1 MSLDIQQSTQEGI
14 AVLTM
19 TGRLTVSESNVLRE
33 SVSKCMAEGGNRIV
47 LDLTKLD
54 YIDSTG
60 LGTMVIC
67 QTSLSKQGGAAKLVN
82 PNKRNVDLLLL
93 TKLHSVFEVFNEVP
107 DAVNSFIPGRQIKR
121 FDILRFVQQNTE
133 DDDD

>member
-1 MSLDIQQSTQEGI
+1 MSLDIQQDIQEGI
-14 AVLTM
+14 AVLTLV
-19 TGRLTVSESNVLRE
+19 GRLTVSESNVLRE
-33 SVSKCMAEGGNRIV
+33 RVTACTAAGNTRVV

-67 QTSLSKQGGAAKLVN
+67 QTSLTRQGGAAKLVN

-121 FDILRFVQQNTE
+121 FDILRFVQQNAE
-133 DDDD
+133 DDED

>member
-1 MSLDIQQSTQEGI
+1 MSLEIKESSQEGI
-14 AVLTM
+14 AILTLI
-19 TGRLTVSESNVLRE
+19 GRLTVGESNTLRE
-33 SVSKCMAEGGNRIV
+33 RVTAHQTAGDTKIV
-47 LDLTKLD
+47 MDLTKLD

-67 QTSLSKQGGAAKLVN
+67 QTSLAKLGGAVKLVN

-107 DAVNSFIPGRQIKR
+107 DAVNSFIPGREIRR

-133 DDDD
+133 DEDD